1 VTAVFSTGVT
11 KVRPAV
17 GTDPTDLVSQFR
29 LRRAGARPSL
39 IDYTRELWGRRHF
52 ITTFSTANNAVGYSR
67 TFLGQAWQLLT
78 PLLNAGVYYLI
89 FGVLLN
95 TRRGV
100 DNYVAFLVIGIFVFT
115 YTQMSVLQGSWAITA
130 NLGLTRVLHFP
141 RAVLPVSSTL
151 VALQRLVYS
160 LLIMIP
166 IVLLTGERP
175 GLSWLLLVP
184 AIALQSM
191 FCLGVAFIAARVG
204 AKVPDTSQVLPFVLR
219 TWLYLSGVFYSV
231 TIFTKGHKHW
241 VQVALEVNPGAV
253 YVNVVRQ
260 ALLAEGGSAPY
271 QWPLAVGWAVVTLV
285 VGYVF
290 FWHAEEQYGR
300 V

>member
-1 VTAVFSTGVT
+1 
-11 KVRPAV
+11 
-17 GTDPTDLVSQFR
+17 
-29 LRRAGARPSL
+29 
-39 IDYTRELWGRRHF
+39 
-52 ITTFSTANNAVGYSR
+52 
-67 TFLGQAWQLLT
+67 
-78 PLLNAGVYYLI
+78 
-89 FGVLLN
+89 
-95 TRRGV
+95 
-100 DNYVAFLVIGIFVFT
+100 
-115 YTQMSVLQGSWAITA
+115 
-130 NLGLTRVLHFP
+130 VLHFP

-175 GLSWLLLVP
+175 GLSWLLLIP

-191 FCLGVAFIAARVG
+191 FCLGVAFIAARIG
-204 AKVPDTSQVLPFVLR
+204 AKVPDTSQVLPFILR

-260 ALLAEGGSAPY
+260 ALLAEGGNAPY
-271 QWPLAVGWAVVTLV
+271 QWPLAIGWAVVTLV